1 MSLELPEDVSILKDM
16 VRRFVENEVDPLSE
30 TIEEEGRIPEELVQK
45 AKELGFFG
53 LTVPEAYGGSEIGP
67 LGYAVVR
74 EELARTNM
82 GFGSLFLV
90 NNGIGSKGI
99 QFQGNDEQKK
109 KYLPKL
115 ARGDMIACFAL
126 TEPDAG
132 SDAAAIK
139 TTADL
144 HGDHFVING
153 TKQFITNGPVADVAT
168 VIVVTDKKL
177 GARGGISAILVDKG
191 TQGFIQGKNEKK
203 MGWHGSPTSSLI
215 FEDCRVP
222 CENLLGG
229 LGEGFAVAMKTLA
242 FGRLGVAATA
252 LGAAQKVFEMACEY
266 ANQRIAFGKRIGRQ
280 QFIQGMIAD
289 MATEIWAARLMIYTL
304 AKDME
309 SGLERNTEASMAKVF
324 ATEMAG
330 RAADANVQIHGG
342 MGYMREHPA
351 ERFYRDVRLLRIVEG
366 TSEIQRTVIARKY
379 LAGKQGA

>member
-1 MSLELPEDVSILKDM
+1 MSLELPEEISILKDM
-16 VRRFVENEVDPLSE
+16 VRRFVENEVEPLGDV
-30 TIEEEGRIPEELVQK
+30 IEQGAAIPHELVQK

-53 LTVPEAYGGSEIGP
+53 LTIPEAYGGSGIGP
-67 LGYAVVR
+67 LGHAVVR

-82 GFGSLFLV
+82 GFGSLFLL
-90 NNGIGSKGI
+90 NNGIGSRGI
-99 QFQGNDEQKK
+99 LYQGNKQQKQ

-139 TTADL
+139 TTAERQ
-144 HGDHFVING
+144 GDHYVING

-191 TQGFIQGKNEKK
+191 TEGFLQGKSEKK

-222 CENLLGG
+222 AENLLGE
-229 LGEGFAVAMKTLA
+229 LGRGFAVAMNTLA

-252 LGAAQKVFEMACEY
+252 LGAAQKVFEMACDY
-266 ANQRIAFGKRIGRQ
+266 AGQRVAFGKPIGKQ

-289 MATEIWAARLMIYTL
+289 MATEIWAARLMVYSL

-309 SGLERNTEASMAKVF
+309 AGLERNVEASMAKVF
-324 ATEMAG
+324 ATEVAG

-342 MGYMREHPA
+342 MGYMSEHPA
-351 ERFYRDVRLLRIVEG
+351 ERFYRDVRLLRIV
-366 TSEIQRTVIARKY
+366 
-379 LAGKQGA
+379 